1 MPILDVQ
8 NISLAFGS
16 TKALVHANLTIEAGE
31 VVALMGA
38 NGAGKSTLVKIL
50 SGLYSPDAGKVVLQG
65 QEFAPKSPA
74 EAAAKGIV
82 TVHQSTDVVG
92 IPGLTV
98 ADALLLNHFVDGRH
112 PFFLSQKSVRKA
124 ASRVLSDA
132 GFDLPLDKD
141 FEDLSAAD
149 RQLLAIA
156 RALANDARLLIL
168 DEPTASLSS
177 RESQRLYELIRGLKT
192 RGISVLY
199 ISHRTADL
207 AALADRVEILR
218 GGRNVG
224 SFTQPIDFD
233 AAIETMIGRS
243 LSSARPARR
252 ETFGK
257 TVLELQNVRLVT
269 GAKPFSLSV
278 REGEVVAITGVLGAG
293 KSRLLSSLFGLGAF
307 ADGNALLDGK
317 LYAPDSPADAISSG
331 VVMAAE
337 DRHRSSFIHADW
349 PGESI
354 AAAISLP
361 HLKKWYPSGFLFPD
375 RETREGEDA
384 IKRLAIKAQSAAV
397 SVWSLSGGN
406 QQKTVIA
413 RWEAEPSRL
422 LLLDEPFQG
431 VDVGARQD
439 IIATIRRHSDRAT
452 LIATSDPEE
461 AFEVADRV
469 LVMEHHTILDNTLD
483 ADAPQLHKEHA

>member
-16 TKALVHANLTIEAGE
+16 TRALANANLTIEAGE

-50 SGLYSPDAGKVVLQG
+50 SGLYSPDAGTILWQG
-65 QEFAPKSPA
+65 EAFTPKTPA
-74 EAAAKGIV
+74 EAATRGIV

-92 IPGLTV
+92 VPGLTV
-98 ADALLLNHFVDGRH
+98 ADALLLNHFVNGRH
-112 PFFLSQKSVRKA
+112 PFFLSRKSIRKA
-124 ASRVLSDA
+124 ASHILSDA
-132 GFDLPLDKD
+132 GFDLPLDRD
-141 FEDLSAAD
+141 FENLSAAD

-156 RALANDARLLIL
+156 RALANNARLLIL

-177 RESQRLYELIRGLKT
+177 RECLRLYELVRGLKK

-243 LSSARPARR
+243 LSSARPDRR

-257 TVLELQNVRLVT
+257 TVLELENLRLLP
-269 GAKPFSLSV
+269 GAEPFSLSV
-278 REGEVVAITGVLGAG
+278 RQGEVVAITGVLGAG

-307 ADGNALLDGK
+307 TGGTASLDGRP
-317 LYAPDSPADAISSG
+317 YAPRSPKDAIACG
-331 VVMAAE
+331 VAMAAE

-354 AAAISLP
+354 AATISLP
-361 HLKKWYPSGFLFPD
+361 HLKKWYPSGFLFSN
-375 RETREGEDA
+375 RERTEGDDA
-384 IKRLAIKAQSAAV
+384 IKRLTIKASSASA

-469 LVMEHHTILDNTLD
+469 LVMEHHTLLKSPLD
-483 ADAPQLHKEHA
+483 ADATQPDKELA

>member
-16 TKALVHANLTIEAGE
+16 TKALVNANLTMKAGE

-38 NGAGKSTLVKIL
+38 NGAGKSTLVKVL
-50 SGLYSPDAGKVVLQG
+50 SGLYRPDAGNVLWQG
-65 QEFAPKSPA
+65 KSFAPKTPA
-74 EAAAKGIV
+74 EAAARGIV

-92 IPGLTV
+92 VPGLTV
-98 ADALLLNHFVDGRH
+98 ADALLLNHFVNGRH
-112 PFFLSQKSVRKA
+112 PFFLSRRSIRKA
-124 ASRVLSDA
+124 ASQILSDA
-132 GFDLPLDKD
+132 GFDLPLDRD
-141 FEDLSAAD
+141 FADLSAAD

-156 RALANDARLLIL
+156 RALANKARLLIL

-177 RESQRLYELIRGLKT
+177 RESLRLYDLVRGLKE

-224 SFTQPIDFD
+224 SFAQPIDFD

-243 LSSARPARR
+243 LSSARPDRR
-252 ETFGK
+252 ETFGR
-257 TVLELQNVRLVT
+257 TVLDLQNVRLLP
-269 GAKPFSLSV
+269 GAEPFSLSV
-278 REGEVVAITGVLGAG
+278 RRGEVVAITGVLGAG

-307 ADGNALLDGK
+307 AEGAVSLDGK
-317 LYAPDSPADAISSG
+317 PYAPRSPADAISSG

-354 AAAISLP
+354 AATISLP
-361 HLKKWYPSGFLFPD
+361 HLKTWYPSGFLFSN
-375 RETREGEDA
+375 RELKEGEDA
-384 IKRLAIKAQSAAV
+384 IKRLAIKASSASA

-422 LLLDEPFQG
+422 MLLDEPFQG

-439 IIATIRRHSDRAT
+439 IIATIRRHADRAT

-469 LVMEHHTILDNTLD
+469 LVMDHHTLLESPLH
-483 ADAPQLHKEHA
+483 ADATQPDKELA